1 MNRLARIP
9 YRRANTSFGQ
19 YSFALLTV
27 AVAAVARYALGVY
40 VRSAPPFVLFYPAV
54 LMVSLFAG
62 FWPSVVA
69 TFLSAGAAE
78 VFFTSHV
85 GASPADLA
93 QRIVILAVFCTLSI
107 VCSALLN
114 TARRRGERAIRAGED
129 RYRDLVEHSED
140 LLCTHDLEGNLLTV
154 NPAPARILGYSVE
167 ELLEIPMRDLIIPEG
182 REEFDKY
189 LERLRTT
196 GQPEHGLLCVICKS
210 GEVRTWEYHNTLRTE
225 GVEKPIVRG
234 MAHDITERRC
244 AELALQESEQRERGR
259 AQELQTILDTLP
271 IPVLIAHDPQCRNV
285 TANRT
290 GYERLGL
297 SSGSNLSMSLAE
309 NQERFHFRRGDV
321 GLPREEMPLFRAVT
335 TALPQRGVPA
345 TLVLP
350 DGTERHELGN
360 AAPLLDTQGKAIG
373 AVAAA
378 VDVTEQVRAEE
389 ALRKSEERLRLA
401 QEAAQIGT
409 FDRDLVTGESRWSP
423 QMQLMYG
430 LAPGASPRTIEEFI
444 MLIHIDDR
452 QQVSDL
458 VRESM
463 DRGEGQ
469 GEWRVLWTD
478 GTVHWIR
485 ANWRIFKD
493 KEGKP
498 IRAMGMSYDIT
509 ERKRIEEA
517 LRQSEE
523 RFRVALKDSPTTVF
537 NQDRDLRYTWIYNP
551 QFCWL
556 GEILGKTDDDL
567 LGSGKARLLR
577 ELKQKVIDTGVGV
590 REEVIIQQD
599 GKSLSFDMKLEPLF
613 DSQGKVAGI
622 SGASMDVAR
631 LRDLADSLESA
642 KEQLVR
648 EKTYLKKEID
658 AGSGFEH
665 IVGESPALYEV
676 LKKARVVAPIDSSVL
691 LLGETGTGKE
701 LVARSIHALSGR
713 HERNFIKLNC
723 AAVPTGLLESELF
736 GHEKGAF
743 TGAVAQKVGRLELGD
758 KGTLL
763 LDEVGDL
770 PLELQPKLLRVLQD
784 REFERLG
791 GVRTLHVDVRIIAA
805 TNRDLKAEVAAKRFR
820 EDLFYRLNV
829 FPIDL
834 PPLRHRRGDIA
845 KLVQHFVDKYSRR
858 MGKRIET
865 IPDESMT
872 VLENWNWPGNVR
884 ELENVIER
892 MVILSNGRVLGP
904 PPIELYSPETSAE
917 ESLIELERDHII
929 RILRETNGVLA
940 GANGAASRLGL
951 KRTTL
956 QSMLKRFN
964 IEIHEFRRGPETLGP
979 EGEHGG
985 TDAVGRSEE

>member
-1 MNRLARIP
+1 M
-9 YRRANTSFGQ
+9 
-19 YSFALLTV
+19 
-27 AVAAVARYALGVY
+27 VAAVARYALGVY
-40 VRSAPPFVLFYPAV
+40 VTAAPRFVLFYPAV
-54 LMVSLFAG
+54 LIVSLFAG

-234 MAHDITERRC
+234 MAHDITERRR
-244 AELALQESEQRERGR
+244 AELALQESEQREHSR
-259 AQELQTILDTLP
+259 ARELETILDALP
-271 IPVLIAHDPQCRNV
+271 IPVLIAKDPQCQNI
-285 TANRT
+285 TANRA

-297 SSGSNLSMSLAE
+297 PPGSNVSLSLAE
-309 NQERFHFRRGDV
+309 NAARVHFRRGNV
-321 GLPREEMPLFRAVT
+321 QISRRELPLYRAATTGRPHGSAPL
-335 TALPQRGVPA
+335 
-345 TLVLP
+345 TLVLA
-350 DGTERHELGN
+350 DGTERHELRN
-360 AAPLLDTQGKAIG
+360 AAPLLDAEGNVRG
-373 AVAAA
+373 AVSAA

-389 ALRKSEERLRLA
+389 ALRKSEEHFRLLVEQAPNGIFLVDSHGKFLAVNPSGAEILGYTRDEILQLSIADMVAPEEIERIPRELHALNDKEICRTEWKFKRKNGSLFPGEVFGRRLPDGRL
-401 QEAAQIGT
+401 QGILCDIT
-409 FDRDLVTGESRWSP
+409 DRKR
-423 QMQLMYG
+423 
-430 LAPGASPRTIEEFI
+430 AEEI
-444 MLIHIDDR
+444 L
-452 QQVSDL
+452 
-458 VRESM
+458 RES
-463 DRGEGQ
+463 EG
-469 GEWRVLWTD
+469 
-478 GTVHWIR
+478 
-485 ANWRIFKD
+485 
-493 KEGKP
+493 
-498 IRAMGMSYDIT
+498 
-509 ERKRIEEA
+509 
-517 LRQSEE
+517 
-523 RFRVALKDSPTTVF
+523 RFRVALKDSPITVF

-599 GKSLSFDMKLEPLF
+599 GKSLSFDMKLEPIF

-743 TGAVAQKVGRLELGD
+743 TGAVAQKVGRLELAD